1 MAAALHWANQDVKA
15 AASEVN
21 QAVVGTEQNEEI
33 KASNVAGANEQGEGE
48 AKAGADCGE
57 PVIGKLRNGKK
68 CDIGRRLGEN

>member
-48 AKAGADCGE
+48 VKAGADCGE

-68 CDIGRRLGEN
+68 RDIGRKLDEN

>member
-48 AKAGADCGE
+48 VKAGADCGE

-68 CDIGRRLGEN
+68 RDIGRILDEN